1 VTNVSEPEQIRAEIE
16 RTQATLGQDVDALTE
31 KVTPTKIVGR
41 RVDRVRSTMG
51 RWKENVMGAT
61 PTGSGGLTSADQ
73 GAADRASG
81 IVSQAAQSVS
91 GTAATA
97 ASNVSDAASSGTQA
111 LQEAP
116 QAIRQQAR
124 GNPLAAGLIAF
135 GAGWLV
141 SSLLPASRKEQQLAG
156 QAKDKAQ
163 QVGPPVAQTVGQVAD
178 EMKEN
183 LREPAQQ
190 AMESVKSTAA
200 EAGQTVAEEGKVA
213 ARQVQSRAQDATG
226 TVREQATNG

>member
-1 VTNVSEPEQIRAEIE
+1 VTTASEPEQIRAEIE

-51 RWKENVMGAT
+51 RWKENVMGAS
-61 PTGSGGLTSADQ
+61 PVGTGDLTSAAQ
-73 GAADRASG
+73 GAAGSVA
-81 IVSQAAQSVS
+81 QAAQSVS
-91 GTAATA
+91 GTAAST
-97 ASNVSDAASSGTQA
+97 VTDAASTGTQA
-111 LQEAP
+111 LQQAP
-116 QAIRQQAR
+116 EVIRQRAM

-156 QAKDKAQ
+156 QAKDMAQ
-163 QVGPPVAQTVGQVAD
+163 QVAQPLAQTVGQAAAEV
-178 EMKEN
+178 KEN

-190 AMESVKSTAA
+190 AVESVRSTAT
-200 EAGQTVAEEGKVA
+200 EAGQTVAEEGKA
-213 ARQVQSRAQDATG
+213 AAGQVQSRAQDATG
-226 TVREQATNG
+226 TVRESATND

>member
-31 KVTPTKIVGR
+31 KVTPAKIVER
-41 RVDRVRSTMG
+41 RVGRVRSTMG
-51 RWKENVMGAT
+51 RWRDTVMGAT
-61 PTGSGGLTSADQ
+61 PAGRGGPTSA
-73 GAADRASG
+73 AERASG
-81 IVSQAAQSVS
+81 TFSEAAQSVS

-97 ASNVSDAASSGTQA
+97 ASNVSDAASSGAQA

-116 QAIRQQAR
+116 QMIRQQAQ

-141 SSLLPASRKEQQLAG
+141 SSLLPPSGKERQLAG
-156 QAKDKAQ
+156 QAKDMAQ
-163 QVGPPVAQTVGQVAD
+163 QVGQPLAQTVGQAATEV
-178 EMKEN
+178 KES

-190 AMESVKSTAA
+190 AVESVRSTAA
-200 EAGQTVAEEGKVA
+200 EAGQTVVEEGRTA
-213 ARQVQSRAQDATG
+213 AGQVQSRTQDATG
-226 TVREQATNG
+226 TVRERATTD